1 MRHGLSAS
9 LDLAPFVWQSNCR
22 TGRPKYGVLKVRKIK
37 KRIRQP
43 LVHFKPYFGRAVIVP
58 LPLCPW
64 YFKGVVM
71 YARYWFRYVARAGV
85 GAALLRLLRVCQAVL
100 LWVTPGAL
108 GSVWLFNGRTGEL
121 PEKATLNLRCESR
134 RMLLRTEGAFSVSVD
149 RNYSSR
155 AWHLE
160 LEICIV
166 RHRIELCECS
176 SSEQGVITTAKRDYI
191 ED

>member
-1 MRHGLSAS
+1 
-9 LDLAPFVWQSNCR
+9 
-22 TGRPKYGVLKVRKIK
+22 
-37 KRIRQP
+37 
-43 LVHFKPYFGRAVIVP
+43 
-58 LPLCPW
+58 
-64 YFKGVVM
+64 M
-71 YARYWFRYVARAGV
+71 YARYWFRYVAKAGV
-85 GAALLRLLRVCQAVL
+85 GAALLRLLRVCHAVL

-121 PEKATLNLRCESR
+121 PEKATLYLRCESR
-134 RMLLRTEGAFSVSVD
+134 RMLRCTEGACSVSID

-166 RHRIELCECS
+166 RHRIKLCECG
-176 SSEQGVITTAKRDYI
+176 SSEQGVIATAKRDYI

>member
-1 MRHGLSAS
+1 
-9 LDLAPFVWQSNCR
+9 
-22 TGRPKYGVLKVRKIK
+22 
-37 KRIRQP
+37 
-43 LVHFKPYFGRAVIVP
+43 
-58 LPLCPW
+58 
-64 YFKGVVM
+64 M

-121 PEKATLNLRCESR
+121 PEKATLYLRCESR
-134 RMLLRTEGAFSVSVD
+134 RMLLRTEGAFGVSVD
-149 RNYSSR
+149 RDYSSR

-160 LEICIV
+160 FEICVV
-166 RHRIELCECS
+166 RHRIEFCECG
-176 SSEQGVITTAKRDYI
+176 SSEQGVIATVKRHYI

>member
-1 MRHGLSAS
+1 
-9 LDLAPFVWQSNCR
+9 
-22 TGRPKYGVLKVRKIK
+22 
-37 KRIRQP
+37 
-43 LVHFKPYFGRAVIVP
+43 
-58 LPLCPW
+58 
-64 YFKGVVM
+64 M
-71 YARYWFRYVARAGV
+71 YARYWFRYVAKAGV

-121 PEKATLNLRCESR
+121 PEKATLYLRCESR
-134 RMLLRTEGAFSVSVD
+134 RMLLRTEGAFGVSID

-160 LEICIV
+160 LEICVV
-166 RHRIELCECS
+166 RHRIELCECG
-176 SSEQGVITTAKRDYI
+176 SSEQGVIATAKRDYI